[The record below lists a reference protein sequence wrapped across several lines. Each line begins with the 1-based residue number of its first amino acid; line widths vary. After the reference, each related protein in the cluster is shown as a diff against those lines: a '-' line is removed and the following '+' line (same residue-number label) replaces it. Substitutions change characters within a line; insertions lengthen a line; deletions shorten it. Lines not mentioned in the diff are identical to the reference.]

1 MGRNGDQQ
9 LAMFQIFIAEA
20 VILRAEDERD
30 FAFLCCADNLRRDFP
45 RSLAVAAVKSGPAG
59 RADDQRAVGDCAA
72 NRFVA
77 LSLGQNIP
85 AMHGHGSRP
94 EALRARLADDGQLFG
109 ADILHRARDRADVA
123 GAARANH
130 DYTEIAQHRVQP
142 LKRLERFTT
151 GTVR

>member
-20 VILRAEDERD
+20 VILRAEDKRD
-30 FAFLCCADNLRRDFP
+30 FAFLRCANNLRRDFP

-59 RADDQRAVGDCAA
+59 RADDQRAVGDRGA

-77 LSLGQNIP
+77 LSLGENIP
-85 AMHGHGSRP
+85 AMHGHGSGP
-94 EALRARLADDGQLFG
+94 EAPRARLSDDGQLFG
-109 ADILHRARDRADVA
+109 ADILHRARDGADVA

-130 DYTEIAQHRVQP
+130 DYTEIAQHRVRQLEP
-142 LKRLERFTT
+142 LEQ
-151 GTVR
+151 